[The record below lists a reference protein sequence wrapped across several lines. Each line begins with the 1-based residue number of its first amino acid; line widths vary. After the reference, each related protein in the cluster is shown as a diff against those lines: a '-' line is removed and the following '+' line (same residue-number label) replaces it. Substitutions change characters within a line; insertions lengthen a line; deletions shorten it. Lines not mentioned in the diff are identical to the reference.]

1 MCGRYAL
8 GRHRAASVFERQYF
22 ASLEEYRGHYNAA
35 PTQNMP
41 IARLTQG
48 KPELIEARW
57 GLIAAWAKDIKIA

>member
-48 KPELIEARW
+48 NPELIPS
-57 GLIAAWAKDIKIA
+57 